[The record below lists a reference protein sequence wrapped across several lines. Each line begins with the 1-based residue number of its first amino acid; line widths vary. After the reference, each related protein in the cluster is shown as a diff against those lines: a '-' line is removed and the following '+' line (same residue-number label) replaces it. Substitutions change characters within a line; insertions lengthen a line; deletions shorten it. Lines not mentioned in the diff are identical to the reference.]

1 LLNPKVLKVI
11 FESSIMN
18 TRFEIFVHIKEE
30 QFMPTKDNATE
41 STITEDISARR
52 AALDARFNN
61 WPRNTIATHFY
72 QACSTYPER
81 MYIQTDNDSI
91 TYKET
96 WELAKNYAK
105 ALINLGVKRRD
116 HVAMLMENDV
126 VYPALMIACSMV
138 GAVFIPINTM
148 LSKNELKYILTQSD
162 ARYLIMHQATK
173 NNPLAVSITALLNE
187 EYFKKET
194 QLQEIV
200 CLPNHNELLDERFLP
215 WEKFCKKA
223 ELITDEKWQERWKAS
238 RYPDEVGAII
248 YTSGSTGT
256 PKGVMLTDDMLLRS
270 SYSTCMSRAIE
281 DGRVT
286 FAPLPFYHCYN
297 LIEGIF
303 AMSFVGGLLVA
314 PRSFSPLSAMEMI
327 EKYQANDFLLV
338 PTMLVPFLNHPK
350 LTEYDLSSLFAM
362 WCGAAPAP
370 IPVWKKAIELLGL
383 TEIITGYGQS
393 EVASSGVTTEL
404 GISLETLT
412 TRVGRPKLGGV
423 SGLPEFNGSNVEYK
437 TVDIETRETLP
448 HGSVGELAVRGTTVS
463 HGYYKKPEETAK
475 VIDKDGWLLTGDV
488 GRLDENGYI
497 ELIGRTKDIY
507 KVSGELVSP
516 REVEEA
522 ISKHPMVDQVAVIG
536 VPDSLTT
543 EAGAAFI
550 ELKAGEDCKR
560 KDILSWCTDYL
571 ARFKVPRHIWFIE
584 SSEWPLTSTGKVQKF
599 RLKEI
604 AEERLAT
611 RNK

>member
-1 LLNPKVLKVI
+1 MPAVN
-11 FESSIMN
+11 N
-18 TRFEIFVHIKEE
+18 TV
-30 QFMPTKDNATE
+30 Q
-41 STITEDISARR
+41 DISARR
-52 AALDARFNN
+52 AALDARFQK
-61 WPRNTIATHFY
+61 WPRNTIASHFY
-72 QACSTYPER
+72 EACMTYPER
-81 MYIQTDNDSI
+81 IYIHADSHSI

-96 WELAKNYAK
+96 WESAKDYAK
-105 ALINLGVKRRD
+105 ALLQLGVRRRD
-116 HVAMLMENDV
+116 HVAILMENDV

-148 LSKNELKYILTQSD
+148 LSKNELQYILTQSD
-162 ARYLIMHQATK
+162 ARFLIMHQATK
-173 NNPLAVSITALLNE
+173 NNRLADSISALLHEAN
-187 EYFKKET
+187 FKEDS
-194 QLQEIV
+194 QLQDVI
-200 CLPNHNELLDERFLP
+200 CIPNHDETIDKQFTP
-215 WEKFCKKA
+215 WDEFYKKA
-223 ELITDEKWQERWKAS
+223 ERTTDDEWKERWGES

-270 SYSTCMSRAIE
+270 AYSTCMSRAIE

-286 FAPLPFYHCYN
+286 YAPLPFYHCYN
-297 LIEGIF
+297 LIEGIL

-314 PRSFSPLSAMEMI
+314 PKAFSPIHAMEMI
-327 EKYQANDFLLV
+327 EKYKANDFLLV

-350 LTEYDLSSLFAM
+350 LKEYDLSSLFAM

-370 IPVWKKAIELLGL
+370 VPVWKKAIELLGL

-437 TVDIETRETLP
+437 TVDIDTKETLP
-448 HGSVGELAVRGTTVS
+448 HGSIGELAVRGATVT
-463 HGYYKKPEETAK
+463 HGYYKKPEETEK

-488 GRLDENGYI
+488 GRIDENGYI
-497 ELIGRTKDIY
+497 ELIGRSKEMY

-516 REVEEA
+516 REVEGV

-536 VPDSLTT
+536 VPDTVTT
-543 EAGAAFI
+543 EAGVAFI
-550 ELKAGEDCKR
+550 ELKGGETCTR
-560 KDILSWCTDYL
+560 RDILNWCSESL
-571 ARFKVPRHIWFIE
+571 ARFKVPRHVWFIE
-584 SSEWPLTSTGKVQKF
+584 SADWPLTSTGKVQKF
-599 RLKEI
+599 RLKEM
-604 AEERLAT
+604 AEKRLAA
-611 RNK
+611 RGR